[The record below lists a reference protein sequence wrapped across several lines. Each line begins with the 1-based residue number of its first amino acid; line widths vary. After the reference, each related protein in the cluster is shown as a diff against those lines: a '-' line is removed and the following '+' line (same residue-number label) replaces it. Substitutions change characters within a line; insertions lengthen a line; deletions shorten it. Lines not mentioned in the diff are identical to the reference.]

1 MIEGLAC
8 RHGRREGRRGGYPIS
23 RSGLPFRANPA
34 RRAPSH
40 DGMKDLPGDKGCQGR
55 SISSHSKETKMP
67 KLKTKSGVKK
77 RFKFTASGKVK
88 HGVAGKR
95 HRLISHT
102 AKYIR
107 TNRGTSVL
115 SNADVTHVRLRA
127 PDRNS

>member
-88 HGVAGKR
+88 HEIG
-95 HRLISHT
+95 
-102 AKYIR
+102 
-107 TNRGTSVL
+107 
-115 SNADVTHVRLRA
+115 RA
-127 PDRNS
+127 SCRERVCQYV